1 MVESQVTP
9 TADQGAPSTGD
20 RGAASLGWRAGLP
33 ADLKEHEAFT
43 PFKTVGDFA
52 KAHLETA
59 KKATDL
65 EGKLKDA
72 IPKLPDDATQEERD
86 IYFMSLGRPEKP
98 EEYEFAGDGK
108 DASEWTT
115 SWKQDL
121 FKLGISKDTAK
132 ALSGL
137 LSTKIQGM
145 VDAHNARIK
154 KEIAD
159 AGVSL
164 KTEWGDKYDAN
175 VALATRLWKDHT
187 DGDLD
192 KDFQAETSKTRL
204 SIIRYI
210 VKMAAKTGEDTS
222 LPGVGQRTQAVSG
235 ARMTYD
241 KSNMPPA
248 KT

>member
-9 TADQGAPSTGD
+9 PGDQGAAGTGD
-20 RGAASLGWRAGLP
+20 RGAVSLGWRAGLP
-33 ADLKEHEAFT
+33 DDLKENAAFT
-43 PFKTVGDFA
+43 SFKTVGEFA
-52 KAHLETA
+52 KAHIETA

-72 IPKLPDDATQEERD
+72 IPKLPENATPEERD
-86 IYFMSLGRPEKP
+86 IYLMALGRPEKP

-137 LSTKIQGM
+137 LSTKIQAM
-145 VDAHNARIK
+145 VDAHNARITQ
-154 KEIAD
+154 EIAE
-159 AGVSL
+159 AGVKL
-164 KTEWGDKYDAN
+164 KAEFGDKYDAN
-175 VALATRLWKDHT
+175 VALAARLWKTHT
-187 DGDLD
+187 DGDLEQ
-192 KDFQAETSKTRL
+192 DFQTETSKTRTA
-204 SIIRYI
+204 IIRYI

-222 LPGVGQRTQAVSG
+222 LPGAGQRGQAPTG
-235 ARMTYD
+235 GRMTYD

>member
-1 MVESQVTP
+1 MGESQVTQ
-9 TADQGAPSTGD
+9 TGDQGAAGTGD
-20 RGAASLGWRAGLP
+20 RGATSLGWRAGLP

-72 IPKLPDDATQEERD
+72 IPKLPENATQEERD
-86 IYFMSLGRPEKP
+86 IHAMALGRPEKP
-98 EEYEFAGDGK
+98 EEYELAGDGK
-108 DASEWTT
+108 DAPEWTS

-121 FKLGISKDTAK
+121 FNLGVPKDTAK

-137 LSTKIQGM
+137 LSTKIQAM
-145 VDAHNARIK
+145 VDAHNAGIK
-154 KEIAD
+154 KEIETAS
-159 AGVSL
+159 VQL
-164 KTEWGDKYDAN
+164 KAEWGDKYDAN
-175 VALATRLWKDHT
+175 VALAARLWKDNA

-192 KDFQAETSKTRL
+192 KDFQAETSKTR
-204 SIIRYI
+204 SAIIRYI

-222 LPGVGQRTQAVSG
+222 VPGGGQRNQATMPD
-235 ARMTYD
+235 RMTYD